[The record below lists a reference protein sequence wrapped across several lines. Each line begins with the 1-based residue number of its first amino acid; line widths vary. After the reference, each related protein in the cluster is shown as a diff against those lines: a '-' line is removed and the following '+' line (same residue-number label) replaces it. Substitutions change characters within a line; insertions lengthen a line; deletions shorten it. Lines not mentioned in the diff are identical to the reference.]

1 MSDGPARDSSSPIP
15 PAVTQAANQ
24 PLCDICA
31 RGLRP
36 GERHVVSPSEMR
48 VIARNGFGRHV
59 SLWGNLPLNERE
71 SKFYQLAIADDTDW
85 ALCPA
90 CYQHTRDFAVDLS
103 RGFPPDDFRGQA
115 NWNQFDGATGVAPAP
130 GRKTIPAA
138 APVPFKPYDAFND
151 PSRGVDPKPKSRRA
165 WLVVLAIA
173 AVLAI
178 SAVIAVLVMKHR
190 FDQQSARRQEAQAA
204 FDQGL
209 SYAKSGKPVEAAAMF
224 EKAIKLRTDFVE
236 AYAQLALAYQKLNR
250 TQEAIDTAQRAISFR
265 PNEAWLH
272 RNLGEVYRAAG
283 RWSESIEAYKRA
295 VALQADYPAAYNEMG
310 FSYRKLKQP
319 REAIEAYK
327 HALQTNADY
336 PQAHY
341 GLGLAYLDIDDHS
354 SASKEAETLKTLNR
368 PDLAKELKKYIQ
380 TGEHGVTTEEAAA
393 PP

>member
-1 MSDGPARDSSSPIP
+1 MSNHPPGDNSSPTP
-15 PAVTQAANQ
+15 PAVTQAGTE

-31 RGLRP
+31 GSLRP
-36 GERHVVSPSEMR
+36 GERYLVSPAEMR

-71 SKFYQLAIADDTDW
+71 SKFYQLAITDDTDW
-85 ALCPA
+85 ALCPT
-90 CYQHTRDFAVDLS
+90 CHQHTRSFAIA
-103 RGFPPDDFRGQA
+103 PPGGLPATDFRGQP
-115 NWNQFDGATGVAPAP
+115 NWNQFGAATGAAPAP
-130 GRKTIPAA
+130 GRKTIPAP

-151 PSRGVDPKPKSRRA
+151 PYRGIEPKPKRRGA

-173 AVLAI
+173 AVLVI
-178 SAVIAVLVMKHR
+178 SAVAAVLVMKHR

-209 SYAKSGKPVEAAAMF
+209 SYAKSGKPAEAAGMF
-224 EKAIKLRTDFVE
+224 EKAIKLRSDFVE

-250 TQEAIDTAQRAISFR
+250 TQEAIDAAQRAISFR

-283 RWSESIEAYKRA
+283 KWSESIEAYKRA
-295 VALQADYPAAYNEMG
+295 VALQADYPVAYNEMG
-310 FSYRKLKQP
+310 YSYRKLKQP

-327 HALQTNADY
+327 HALQTNPDY

-341 GLGLAYLDIDDHS
+341 GLGLAYLDIDDHG
-354 SASKEAETLKTLNR
+354 SANKEAETLKTLNR